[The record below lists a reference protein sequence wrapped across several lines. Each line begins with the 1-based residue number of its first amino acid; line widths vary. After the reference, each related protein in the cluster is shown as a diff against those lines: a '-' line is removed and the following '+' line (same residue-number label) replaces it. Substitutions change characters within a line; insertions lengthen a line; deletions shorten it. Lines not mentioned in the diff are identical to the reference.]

1 MHLCIQEGRVDN
13 LLITLNRKGGYLYR
27 REKLKENVMATK
39 ITRRP
44 RYNGI
49 IWSNGSEISTWLV
62 AGGD

>member
-1 MHLCIQEGRVDN
+1 
-13 LLITLNRKGGYLYR
+13 
-27 REKLKENVMATK
+27 MATK